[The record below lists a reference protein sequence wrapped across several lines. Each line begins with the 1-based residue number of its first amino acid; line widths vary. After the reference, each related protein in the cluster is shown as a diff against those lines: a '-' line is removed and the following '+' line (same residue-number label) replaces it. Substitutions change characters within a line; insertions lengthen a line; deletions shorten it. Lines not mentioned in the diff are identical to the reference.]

1 MTIGQFS
8 ERTGLRPKILRYYE
22 EVGLIVPCLRS
33 ANGYRQYSESQVE
46 TAQLIH
52 SLRQA
57 DVSMSG
63 IREFLT
69 AAPVRRDELL
79 AEWRSLAEIKLLSV
93 KIANQFLQGFDSR
106 TKRMHLVHWDCS
118 RTVAWFSVKEIG
130 WGASLPRELWTM
142 YKEKF
147 SSSTIAER
155 AGYVRFAKAD
165 EEAGTLQP
173 EIGFVLEN
181 EHRIPDEG
189 RIEIM
194 PPTLFATMSCS
205 WDLPASCKPILSTIA
220 RFQFETVGEPLRKIA
235 FWDESNYTLMVPV
248 FMQDKHSWE
257 KGAL

>member
-1 MTIGQFS
+1 MTISQFS

-22 EVGLIVPCLRS
+22 EVGLIVPFLRS

-46 TAQLIH
+46 TAQLVH

-69 AAPVRRDELL
+69 AAPARRDELL
-79 AEWRSLAEIKLLSV
+79 AEWRNQAEIKLLSV

-106 TKRMHLVHWDCS
+106 TRRMHLVHWDCS
-118 RTVAWFSVKEIG
+118 RTMAWFSVREIG
-130 WGASLPRELWTM
+130 WGASLPREVWRM
-142 YKEKF
+142 CKERL
-147 SSSTIAER
+147 STSMIAER
-155 AGYVRFAKAD
+155 AGYVRFAEGD
-165 EEAGTLQP
+165 EKVRALQP

-181 EHRIPDEG
+181 KNQAPRDC
-189 RIEIM
+189 RLEIV

-205 WDLPASCKPILSTIA
+205 WDMPASCKPILSTIA

-235 FWDESNYTLMVPV
+235 FRDERNYTLMVPV
-248 FMQDKHSWE
+248 LIQDKQSGE
-257 KGAL
+257 K